1 MTTVYEEDLEISN
14 AAEVHWS
21 TSTILTMFFAASLIS
36 ALVVGLGFSYRRNGT
51 QKLTSGGPLAE
62 TAKPESAATR
72 SEASAPMRSV
82 RRPSPSTLLRDAKTN
97 LASSTAPARD
107 GVRSSTIPPAPAN
120 AHLAPRADTAAS
132 RSDAKTKNGRYMVQ
146 VGAIGNRKDAQRLV
160 AQLRRQ
166 GFHAAI
172 YPGARDKYLHV
183 QLGPFATTQQAQTM
197 RHRVLAHGYHAMVKP
212 AS

>member
-1 MTTVYEEDLEISN
+1 MTTVYEEDIEISN

-36 ALVVGLGFSYRRNGT
+36 ALVVGLGFSYKRNGT

-62 TAKPESAATR
+62 TASPESSAPL
-72 SEASAPMRSV
+72 SGASTPMRSV
-82 RRPSPSTLLRDAKTN
+82 RRPSPSTLLRDAKEN
-97 LASSTAPARD
+97 IASSTAAARES
-107 GVRSSTIPPAPAN
+107 VRSSTIPPAPAN
-120 AHLAPRADTAAS
+120 THLVPRADTATS
-132 RSDAKTKNGRYMVQ
+132 RSGAKTKTSRYMVQ

-183 QLGPFATTQQAQTM
+183 QLGPFATTQQAQTV
-197 RHRVLAHGYHAMVKP
+197 RHRVLAHGYHAMLKP

>member
-1 MTTVYEEDLEISN
+1 MTTLYEEDMDISN

-36 ALVVGLGFSYRRNGT
+36 ALVVGLGFSYKRNGT
-51 QKLTSGGPLAE
+51 QKLISGGPLAE
-62 TAKPESAATR
+62 TAKPDRSAPVSAASR
-72 SEASAPMRSV
+72 PMRSV
-82 RRPSPSTLLRDAKTN
+82 RRPSPGTLLLDAKEN
-97 LASSTAPARD
+97 SPSSTTPATD
-107 GVRSSTIPPAPAN
+107 SVRRSMIPPPPAS
-120 AHLAPRADTAAS
+120 AHLVQRADATAS
-132 RSDAKTKNGRYMVQ
+132 RSGAKTKDSRYMVQ

-183 QLGPFATTQQAQTM
+183 QLGPFATTQQAQTV
-197 RHRVLAHGYHAMVKP
+197 RHRVLAHGYHAMLKP